1 MVVTVALAGAG
12 FTAVVGGFVEVV
24 TGVGLGAGSVGVGWV
39 VIVAGAG
46 LETDLVGIGAVVAG
60 VGFGVTVTLGGFL
73 MEAALGAVAELEE
86 RSFLLTGAA
95 GETVVTTERLVG
107 RTVEVEAGGGAEV
120 VVDFEGG

>member
-39 VIVAGAG
+39 VIVTGAG
-46 LETDLVGIGAVVAG
+46 LETDLVGIAVVAG
-60 VGFGVTVTLGGFL
+60 VGFGVTVTLGGVEV

-107 RTVEVEAGGGAEV
+107 RTVEAGGGAEV
-120 VVDFEGG
+120 VEDFEGG